1 MKKST
6 RFITLLLAAIMI
18 LSSCSLPGDGN
29 GGTDPDG
36 GSSIEALPFPSG
48 AFTKAE
54 RQSVI
59 GSIVQTGDGNA
70 YISGT
75 VPGPSVRAVST
86 SSNTNKHLVT
96 LEHAFGYDCYVSG
109 YIGNSLYVI
118 QDHGSLAWNKKGI
131 GHKDGTILLQY
142 GEGGYF
148 SISSFSENKV
158 IVGNPT
164 DPSVESLWDEKDSYL
179 FGYMVYDSETK
190 ELSPLYEENNLRF
203 YTAGYFIDGVA
214 QVSVKVDDEI
224 RFGIIDED
232 GNYVVEPVYEMM
244 ADERN
249 NGALIVATEAKGAST
264 MWYSGDNCGRNIE
277 YDSTLMT
284 NVQKTRRYEC
294 SSQTVGIIDA
304 KTGENILPCSY
315 SYVERVFDS
324 TYFVIDNSGKRFF
337 FDVEKKSFIEVESG
351 IYSYYNNEWMLYTE
365 DKDETT
371 DENMGKAAAVYLADK
386 ELKLYETTGIE
397 VGEGF
402 YSPAYNAN
410 NRINSNVITTERN
423 AEAGRPAPTIG
434 NASGLLTTEYDVNKN
449 SLSVTI
455 NATGVTIHDVNSAT
469 YPFNGAFLYT
479 KENSLYRYDLGT
491 GEDKRIDTGYGDF
504 TECYDNWMG
513 INKFYTSI
521 SELDTGVYILRYTA
535 VMNMGPTYFM
545 VIVNDLGEVLYDAAV
560 NSVETLTKNYLGEYD
575 AALYELAGRT
585 NIKDNYFLTRD
596 DGAHFLLQLIRGEAE
611 NNEEGEGDEDRR
623 YTRKICSTNDI
634 TYLSPFILDFTDGSE
649 ISITAYGE
657 EISSDNYVYNSE
669 TKSLKLKTWIIDP
682 IIQEKMRIDGYV
694 EFIVNSGDESLTV
707 RIEVSEFAFDF

>member
-18 LSSCSLPGDGN
+18 LSSCSLPEGGN

-36 GSSIEALPFPSG
+36 GSSIQALPFPSG
-48 AFTKAE
+48 AFTKTE

-70 YISGT
+70 YIRGT

-109 YIGNSLYVI
+109 YIGNSLYII
-118 QDHGSLAWNKKGI
+118 QDHGSLGWNKKGI

-232 GNYVVEPVYEMM
+232 GNYVVEPVYGMM

-249 NGALIVATEAKGAST
+249 NGALIVASEAKGLST

-410 NRINSNVITTERN
+410 NRINSNVITAERN

-449 SLSVTI
+449 SFSVTI

-491 GEDKRIDTGYGDF
+491 GEAKRIDTGYGDF

-521 SELDTGVYILRYTA
+521 SELDTGVYILRYNA
-535 VMNMGPTYFM
+535 VMNMGQTYFM
-545 VIVNDLGEVLYDAAV
+545 VIVNDCGEVLFDAAI
-560 NSVETLTKNYLGEYD
+560 NSVETLTKNYLGKYD
-575 AALYELAGRT
+575 DALYELAGST
-585 NIKDNYFLTRD
+585 KIEDNYFLTRD
-596 DGAHFLLQLIRGEAE
+596 DGTHFLIQFVRGETEDGE
-611 NNEEGEGDEDRR
+611 NENAQERR
-623 YTRKICSTNDI
+623 YTRRLSNMNDLI
-634 TYLSPFILDFTDGSE
+634 YLSPFKFSFTDGSE
-649 ISITAYGE
+649 ISISLNGNKL
-657 EISSDNYVYNSE
+657 SSEKYVYDSASQ
-669 TKSLKLKTWIIDP
+669 SLKLKLDVIDFAT
-682 IIQEKMRIDGYV
+682 QEKMRTEGFAELV
-694 EFIVNSGDESLTV
+694 VTAGDESVTL
-707 RIEVSEFAFDF
+707 RLEVSPFAFRF